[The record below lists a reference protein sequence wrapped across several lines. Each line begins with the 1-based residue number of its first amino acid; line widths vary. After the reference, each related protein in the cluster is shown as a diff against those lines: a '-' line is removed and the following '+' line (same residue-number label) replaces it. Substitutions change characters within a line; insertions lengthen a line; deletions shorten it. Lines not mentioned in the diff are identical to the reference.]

1 MKRSWKIALLGV
13 AAAAV
18 AVTAA
23 YAAGGE
29 SDPLVTLSYLK
40 NIFTGQVQTMVDE
53 TVANSDAQLKND
65 LDKAISDW
73 DARVKSAI
81 DSAETGVG
89 QGSALF
95 KSVSFG
101 KGQSL
106 KCAAGAELVLRSGS
120 AVANADLLDQTDGTA
135 LTKGQALKANHLYLV
150 LTACSVTVPEAA
162 LTGTVNNGP
171 LNVRAGAGTSRAVA
185 RSVST
190 VRAASRSWS
199 TAVGSTS
206 SRSSTCRKRARS
218 ASISSTT
225 RARRSLR
232 ACAASSPASAEA
244 KKCR

>member
-40 NIFTGQVQTMVDE
+40 NIFAGQVQTMVDE

-171 LNVRAGAGTSRAVA
+171 LNVRAGAGSSYKILGTLSAGTTVTVLSTNGSWYQVRSGSLTGYVSAVYI
-185 RSVST
+185 T
-190 VRAASRSWS
+190 LNAS
-199 TAVGSTS
+199 GSTG
-206 SRSSTCRKRARS
+206 TAAVMARGS
-218 ASISSTT
+218 VTVS
-225 RARRSLR
+225 
-232 ACAASSPASAEA
+232 
-244 KKCR
+244 